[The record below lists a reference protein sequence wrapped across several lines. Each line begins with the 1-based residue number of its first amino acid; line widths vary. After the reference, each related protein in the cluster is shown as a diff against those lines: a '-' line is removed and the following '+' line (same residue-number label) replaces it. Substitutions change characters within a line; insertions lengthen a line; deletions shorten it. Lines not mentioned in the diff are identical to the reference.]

1 MSRERVWDEIYTLNG
16 IFSAISL
23 SKFSREKQ
31 NKDAKTVHVIDL
43 PAIEELVMMVNG
55 QTHLMKLN

>member
-1 MSRERVWDEIYTLNG
+1 MFSFKIQSRKT
-16 IFSAISL
+16 
-23 SKFSREKQ
+23 KQ
-31 NKDAKTVHVIDL
+31 TNKDAKTLHVIGL